1 MKVFPPGCCKFEK
14 KKAPRKASQKVRKII
29 FMAFFCGPITQLF
42 THHTKPRK
50 ASILQLYGL
59 SLSLKNFL
67 QATFF
72 NMLQRANDVFLNES
86 TRMYDTRS
94 LDSSRF
100 HIDSRDDASQMGS
113 LFQFHSA
120 THSSENVLRCNLTW
134 FASGKNTNRRR
145 A

>member
-1 MKVFPPGCCKFEK
+1 MLQICQKKCPQKGITKGSKNNLHDVFFADPT
-14 KKAPRKASQKVRKII
+14 
-29 FMAFFCGPITQLF
+29 TQLF
-42 THHTKPRK
+42 THDTKPRK

-59 SLSLKNFL
+59 SLSLQNFL

-72 NMLQRANDVFLNES
+72 NMLQRANDVFLNDS
-86 TRMYDTRS
+86 TRMYDTRP

-100 HIDSRDDASQMGS
+100 YIDSRDDASQMGS

-120 THSSENVLRCNLTW
+120 THSSQPDMIRIW
-134 FASGKNTNRRR
+134 R

>member
-1 MKVFPPGCCKFEK
+1 MKVFPPRCCKFEEK
-14 KKAPRKASQKVRKII
+14 KSPQKGITKGSKNNLHGVFLR
-29 FMAFFCGPITQLF
+29 PITQLF

-50 ASILQLYGL
+50 APILQLYGL

-72 NMLQRANDVFLNES
+72 NMLQRANDVFLNDS
-86 TRMYDTRS
+86 TWMYDTRP

-100 HIDSRDDASQMGS
+100 YIDSRDDASQMGS

-120 THSSENVLRCNLTW
+120 THSSQPDMIRIW
-134 FASGKNTNRRR
+134 R